1 MAGLIADTSKREV
14 DMRLQGLA
22 QAIMTLRE
30 QVNVLYDWRQP
41 LDLAYLMDLG
51 YSQQQVDDMTAF
63 INIANAWVEQIGAGG
78 TMSANDG
85 SVFERM
91 LINIFGLGGMAGI
104 VTEPPVEAP

>member
-14 DMRLQGLA
+14 DLRLQGLA

-30 QVNVLYDWRQP
+30 QVDVLYDWRQP
-41 LDLAYLMDLG
+41 LDLAYLTGLG
-51 YSQQQVDDMTAF
+51 YSQLQVDDLTAF
-63 INIANAWVEQIGAGG
+63 ITIAHAWTEQIGAGG

-91 LINIFGLGGMAGI
+91 LVSIFGLGGMSGI
-104 VTEPPVEAP
+104 VTETPPEV

>member
-1 MAGLIADTSKREV
+1 MAGLVADTSKREV
-14 DMRLQGLA
+14 DLRLQGLA

-41 LDLAYLMDLG
+41 HDLAYMMGLG

-63 INIANAWVEQIGAGG
+63 INITNAWVGQIGAGG

-85 SVFERM
+85 SVFERT
-91 LINIFGLGGMAGI
+91 LINVFGLGGMAGI
-104 VTEPPVEAP
+104 VTEPPPAG